1 MQMGRLSTLIVGG
14 LAIALAASALNSA
27 SGRACVSVQ
36 VIASQKTEV
45 SAAGDMDVEGYITT
59 ADGVR
64 LFCRV
69 VGDGPQTVLIPG
81 RLFLFDAL
89 QTLLPGR
96 RLIFYDMRSRGK
108 SDAVHDPKRETI
120 QDDVRDLESVRQI
133 FHAGKV
139 SLIGYSYLGMM
150 VMLYAKEHAEHV
162 DRIVQLDPVPMS
174 FDATYP
180 AALSQDFMAALDAD
194 AVKHL
199 DELRKQGYNRSSPR
213 DYCEQEWNVTRF
225 ALVGDPGHVDRAGK
239 SLCDMPNEWPP
250 NLNQHFAASI
260 DSIKLIQL
268 TPQDVKKI
276 SMPVLTIHG
285 DKDRNAPYGGGREWA
300 MSLPDARLLTVKGGA
315 HQSFSEYP
323 EIVLPAVDQFL
334 KGTWPAGVERVTA
347 LVPPSL

>member
-1 MQMGRLSTLIVGG
+1 MGRFTAL
-14 LAIALAASALNSA
+14 IALVLACGFTVSPPNFAGGCVPSSVRGIVSRQTEASA
-27 SGRACVSVQ
+27 
-36 VIASQKTEV
+36 T
-45 SAAGDMDVEGYITT
+45 GDKAVEGYITT

-64 LFCRV
+64 LFYRV

-81 RLFLFDAL
+81 RLFLFDTL
-89 QTLLPGR
+89 QTLSPGR
-96 RLIFYDMRSRGK
+96 RLVFYDMRSRGK

-120 QDDVRDLESVRQI
+120 QDDVRDLEAVREH
-133 FHAGKV
+133 FHASKM

-150 VMLYAKEHAEHV
+150 VMLYTKEHAEHV
-162 DRIVQLDPVPMS
+162 DCIVQLDPVPMS

-180 AALSQDFMAALDAD
+180 AGLSQDFMAALDAD

-225 ALVGDPGHVDRAGK
+225 ALVGDPAHVDRAGK
-239 SLCDMPNEWPP
+239 NLCDMPNEWPP

-260 DSIKLIQL
+260 DSIKLIHL
-268 TPQDVKKI
+268 TPQDLKKL
-276 SMPVLTIHG
+276 SMPVLTVHG
-285 DKDRNAPYGGGREWA
+285 DRDRNAPYGGGREWA
-300 MSLPDARLLTVKGGA
+300 MSLPDARLLTVRGGA

-334 KGTWPAGVERVTA
+334 KGTWPGGVERVTA
-347 LVPPSL
+347 LVPPSH